1 MATFAPSD
9 FWNKRYSNSEYAYG
23 TAPNDFL
30 TKVVTRIPRG
40 PVLCLAEGEGRNA
53 VFLAAKGY
61 DVTAVDISSVG
72 LEKAQALAADR
83 GVTLRTV
90 QADLSE
96 FVIEPGAWSG
106 IISIWAHVPPDVR
119 RDLHQRVVEG
129 LAPGGALVLEAYT
142 PDQIALGTGGPP
154 DARMMMTAAGL
165 RDELRE
171 LRIDSVREI
180 RRSVHEGVWHNGPSA
195 VVQLLAFR

>member
-1 MATFAPSD
+1 MSTFSPAD
-9 FWNKRYSNSEYAYG
+9 FWNKRYAHAEYAYG
-23 TAPNDFL
+23 TAPNDYL
-30 TKVVTRIPRG
+30 AKVVTRIPRG

-61 DVTAVDISSVG
+61 DVTAIDLSSVG
-72 LEKAQALAADR
+72 LEKARSLAATR

-90 QADLSE
+90 QADLAD
-96 FVIEPGAWSG
+96 FVIEPGAWNG
-106 IISIWAHVPPDVR
+106 IVSIWAHVPPDVR
-119 RDLHQRVVEG
+119 RDLHRRIVEG

-154 DARMMMTAAGL
+154 DARMMMTAASL
-165 RDELRE
+165 RDELRG
-171 LRIDSVREI
+171 LRIHSARELQ
-180 RRSVHEGVWHNGPSA
+180 RSVHEGVWHNGPSA